1 MLKRAFVA
9 LAFGA
14 AFIPASAFADAA
26 SVAKGCAAGG
36 DCVGLVSTEI
46 AGLDQ
51 TCAVKD
57 KAIADLVIAIG
68 NEAQSAQPAVRQKMA
83 SAVDTASRSVCDTA
97 QMTRIQQV
105 ATAMRNNNDTQT
117 AALGDD
123 ATGNTGGA
131 GDGLDASEPSS
142 ASAN

>member
-1 MLKRAFVA
+1 MFKRALIA

-14 AFIPASAFADAA
+14 ALAPASAFADAS

-46 AGLDQ
+46 AGMDQ

-68 NEAQSAQPAVRQKMA
+68 NEAQSAQPEARQKMA
-83 SAVDTASRSVCDTA
+83 AAVDTAAGSVCDQA

-117 AALGDD
+117 AALGDN
-123 ATGNTGGA
+123 AGGNTGA

-142 ASAN
+142 ASSN

>member
-1 MLKRAFVA
+1 MLKRAFIAFA
-9 LAFGA
+9 LGA
-14 AFIPASAFADAA
+14 ALVPASAFADAA

-46 AGLDQ
+46 AGMDQ

-83 SAVDTASRSVCDTA
+83 SAVDTAARSVCDTA
-97 QMTRIQQV
+97 QMARIQQV
-105 ATAMRNNNDTQT
+105 ATAMRSNNDTLT

-123 ATGNTGGA
+123 AVGNVGA
-131 GDGLDASEPSS
+131 GEGLDANERASS
-142 ASAN
+142 VSPN

>member
-1 MLKRAFVA
+1 MLKRAFIA

-14 AFIPASAFADAA
+14 TLTPVSAFADAS

-46 AGLDQ
+46 AGMDQ
-51 TCAVKD
+51 SCVVKD

-68 NEAQSAQPAVRQKMA
+68 NEAQSAQPEARQKMA
-83 SAVDTASRSVCDTA
+83 AAVDTAAASVCDAA
-97 QMTRIQQV
+97 QQTRIQQV
-105 ATAMRNNNDTQT
+105 AAAMRNNNDTQT

-123 ATGNTGGA
+123 APGTGGA
-131 GDGLDASEPSS
+131 ADGDASEPSS
-142 ASAN
+142 VSAN